1 MSEELWMD
9 VDRFIDEHLVGPD
22 PILERALRESAAA
35 GLPAIAVSPAQGKML
50 HLLARIHGAR
60 RILELGTLGAYSTI
74 WMARALPPGG
84 RMITLELNPDF
95 ARTARANIEHAG
107 FADVVEVR
115 VGPALAGLE
124 GLVAEAGEPFD
135 LIFIDADK
143 QTTPDYF
150 RLALELSRPGG
161 VIVVDNVIRDGAL
174 IDAATED
181 RGAIG
186 MRAFHEILASEPGV
200 SATSIQTVGSKGY
213 DGFTLVLV
221 GERAPDGADG

>member
-1 MSEELWMD
+1 MSKELWMD

-174 IDAATED
+174 IDPATED

-186 MRAFHEILASEPGV
+186 MR
-200 SATSIQTVGSKGY
+200 
-213 DGFTLVLV
+213 V